1 MPAFE
6 RLLPLQ
12 TSYLAFP
19 RDGEILGP
27 QPFSNFLPIAEE
39 QRSRRGAYLRL
50 REQQKRIEERLS
62 DARAEERMMLD
73 LF

>member
-6 RLLPLQ
+6 RLLPVP
-12 TSYLAFP
+12 TSYLSFP

-27 QPFSNFLPIAEE
+27 QPSSNFLPIAEE
-39 QRSRRGAYLRL
+39 QRRAYLQL
-50 REQQKRIEERLS
+50 RQQQRRIEDRLS
-62 DARAEERMMLD
+62 DAKAEQRMMLD